1 MHRQTSEVVMKRA
14 LKNIL
19 VGTTAMAVM
28 TLTSLPAAHALDV
41 GVSLGGVSAGASVG
55 GGDNGG
61 VSAGA
66 SASLGGNSG
75 VSAGASAG
83 IGGGNGVD
91 AGVTAS
97 VGGGS
102 GVDADVDVS
111 IGGGSGVGVGV
122 GVGVGG
128 GTGGGTGGGGG
139 ASGGGGSVLAAYN
152 NMSGSEQARIRK
164 TCLQV
169 LASTGG
175 YERDLVQFC
184 RMLRKLR

>member
-1 MHRQTSEVVMKRA
+1 MKRA

-128 GTGGGTGGGGG
+128 GTGG
-139 ASGGGGSVLAAYN
+139 SVLAAYN